1 VCDGILER
9 FEEAAVPL
17 AEEFGALPVIGI
29 GHSLG
34 ALLQVSSAANMSQS
48 VMLVQYTHLRVARL
62 SVSFDC
68 VSASHDVTAR

>member
-34 ALLQVSSAANMSQS
+34 ALLQVSSAANLTLNSDIEVMSS
-48 VMLVQYTHLRVARL
+48 TSCPL
-62 SVSFDC
+62 
-68 VSASHDVTAR
+68 

>member
-1 VCDGILER
+1 LNCLQNKVCDGILER

-34 ALLQVSSAANMSQS
+34 ALLQVSNLFGTVLQ
-48 VMLVQYTHLRVARL
+48 RL
-62 SVSFDC
+62 NRNGGVN
-68 VSASHDVTAR
+68 

>member
-34 ALLQVSSAANMSQS
+34 ALLQVSCTSNLTISNDIDVIS
-48 VMLVQYTHLRVARL
+48 
-62 SVSFDC
+62 
-68 VSASHDVTAR
+68 SASGPL